1 MLPSSRFASRNAIA
15 CGLAACALIGFSEPA
30 QSSVRIYNS
39 SQSGGAPGDIVLYV
53 VAACSP
59 VMVTPG
65 ALEGHAALIDAS
77 AGTVTLDTLA
87 IEQNVLFDIDTTAVF
102 GPGAFFFATQAQSD
116 RPLGNQT
123 GTGSTAPLSS
133 ITWGVLS
140 GWSSTGLSFCMA
152 SPAAVCA
159 NNGYLHGA
167 TVRPIP
173 QSPTYDLGTWSFDE
187 VGDYSATAYVAQTAN
202 GGESNVQWV
211 LRGSYAGASVPALPI
226 IGFGALA
233 AGLLVAGTRARLAP
247 REPNADYRDDAL
259 RPLDPEN

>member
-1 MLPSSRFASRNAIA
+1 MLSSSCFTSKNVITYALTAF
-15 CGLAACALIGFSEPA
+15 ALIALAEPTQA
-30 QSSVRIYNS
+30 SVRVYDS
-39 SQSGGAPGDIVLYV
+39 SKSGGTPGDMLLYV

-65 ALEGHAALIDAS
+65 ALEGRAALTDAA
-77 AGTVTLDTLA
+77 AGTVTLDSLA
-87 IEQNVLFDIDTTAVF
+87 IEQAVLFDIDTTAVF

-123 GTGSTAPLSS
+123 GAGSTAPLNS

-152 SPAAVCA
+152 SPAAVCV

-167 TVRPIP
+167 TVRSITR
-173 QSPTYDLGTWSFDE
+173 SPTYDLGTWSFDQA
-187 VGDYSATAYVAQTAN
+187 GNYSATAYIAQTAN
-202 GGESNVQWV
+202 GGESNIQWV
-211 LRGSYAGASVPALPI
+211 LRGSYVGASVPALPI
-226 IGFGALA
+226 IGFGALI

-247 REPNADYRDDAL
+247 PSHNPDNSDDAQ
-259 RPLDPEN
+259 